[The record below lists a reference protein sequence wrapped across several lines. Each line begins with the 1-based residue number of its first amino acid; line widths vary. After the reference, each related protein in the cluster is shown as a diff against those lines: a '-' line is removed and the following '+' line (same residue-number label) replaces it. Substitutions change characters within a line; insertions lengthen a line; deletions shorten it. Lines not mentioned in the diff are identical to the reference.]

1 MESQTQTSDLT
12 AGSVASVFYCIFS
25 KAGCSS
31 AKMRGCKI
39 YLDGFHGNQCNN
51 CLFAI
56 AVYIVQHSA
65 KITWDVDKKCTVW
78 PDYSSF
84 SHRYHLIDVQ
94 II

>member
-1 MESQTQTSDLT
+1 MLIGKDERLQDLL
-12 AGSVASVFYCIFS
+12 GWISW
-25 KAGCSS
+25 K
-31 AKMRGCKI
+31 
-39 YLDGFHGNQCNN
+39 LQCNN

>member
-39 YLDGFHGNQCNN
+39 YLDGFHGNFSAIIA
-51 CLFAI
+51 CL
-56 AVYIVQHSA
+56 Q
-65 KITWDVDKKCTVW
+65 
-78 PDYSSF
+78 
-84 SHRYHLIDVQ
+84 
-94 II
+94 